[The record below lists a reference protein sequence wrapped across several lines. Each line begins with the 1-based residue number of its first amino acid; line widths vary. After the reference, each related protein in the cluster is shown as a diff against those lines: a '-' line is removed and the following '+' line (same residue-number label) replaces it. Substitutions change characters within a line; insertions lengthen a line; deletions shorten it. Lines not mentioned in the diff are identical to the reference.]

1 MVNVTLGDKT
11 YTGVAAVKTDTPE
24 GGTVEFAPYEETFAA
39 GKAEGIE
46 EGYAN
51 GKADGVEEGYANG
64 KTEGIAEGVKAEH
77 DRFWDAYQGYGRRSN
92 YQYAFAGANGW
103 NDDTFQP
110 KYDMLLARG
119 YSGSSM
125 FYMSIISN
133 IAESLEKAGVKLD
146 TTNCGYFDSMFCK
159 TTTLRIPEINAT
171 FGMEYSAYGLANTFT
186 ASMVETIDRLVVV
199 EHLKYTNTF
208 DQCAALKHITID
220 GVIGE
225 NINFQWSPLSGESI
239 GSVVSHL
246 SDSAAGK
253 TVTFKLSAV
262 NSAFETAE
270 GAADGSASE
279 AWAAL
284 IATKSNWTI
293 SCV

>member
-64 KTEGIAEGVKAEH
+64 KTEGIAEGVKAEY
-77 DRFWDAYQGYGRRSN
+77 DRFWDSYQNFGRRSE
-92 YQYAFAGANGW
+92 YMSAFCKGQW
-103 NDDTFQP
+103 NDITFKP
-110 KYDMLLARG
+110 KYDIVAEGYASNIFWETGISDLKDALHRAGVVLDTSRVTYMNTGFAGSSKLARVPELSVVSVSHPNG
-119 YSGSSM
+119 LDYLFNQSISLVEVEKLILKDDGSQ
-125 FYMSIISN
+125 N
-133 IAESLEKAGVKLD
+133 
-146 TTNCGYFDSMFCK
+146 
-159 TTTLRIPEINAT
+159 
-171 FGMEYSAYGLANTFT
+171 FT
-186 ASMVETIDRLVVV
+186 R
-199 EHLKYTNTF
+199 TF
-208 DQCAALKHITID
+208 DNALKLSKISIEGTIGND
-220 GVIGE
+220 
-225 NINFQWSPLSGESI
+225 INFQWSPLSGDSI

>member
-64 KTEGIAEGVKAEH
+64 KTEGIAEGVKAEY
-77 DRFWDAYQGYGRRSN
+77 DRFWDIYQRNGTRKDYR
-92 YQYAFAGANGW
+92 YAFAGNEAW
-103 NDDTFQP
+103 NDDLFQP
-110 KYDMLLARG
+110 KYDIVLGAG
-119 YSGSSM
+119 QTGSSM
-125 FYMSIISN
+125 FYGCRVKN
-133 IAESLEKAGVKLD
+133 LTEALEKSGVKLD
-146 TTNCGYFDSMFCK
+146 TTLCTFLGSFFLSALMV
-159 TTTLRIPEINAT
+159 RIPEINCTNAPAGGSST
-171 FGMEYSAYGLANTFT
+171 LGHAFAYSTI
-186 ASMVETIDRLVVV
+186 ETIDRLVVV
-199 EHLKYTNTF
+199 EQLKYDNTF
-208 DQCAALKHITID
+208 AGCDKLKNIIFD

-225 NINFQWSPLSGESI
+225 NISFQWSPLSGESI